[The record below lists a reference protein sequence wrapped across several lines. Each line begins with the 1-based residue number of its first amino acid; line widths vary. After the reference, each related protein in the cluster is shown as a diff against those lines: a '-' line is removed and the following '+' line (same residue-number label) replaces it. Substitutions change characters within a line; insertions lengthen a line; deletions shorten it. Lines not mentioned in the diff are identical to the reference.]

1 MDYYSV
7 ISRFDPQ
14 RHEFYRYEFRWPAR
28 LYHTVRLLIVAHGR
42 PELGRVL
49 EAVTTEL
56 PYHISIDVTTARHAS
71 SRGPDGTDLTG
82 FRFTATDLAEYDQ
95 VWLVTTGGAPDLA
108 PGELTALW
116 AFMQGGGGVFATG
129 DGAALYRRIPRVHGM
144 RNWSRSSGAGAVPN
158 SPVVVKPVH
167 HPVGWPALGRPE
179 SAPHPVMCGRD
190 GPITVLPPPSTRGRV
205 EPGSA
210 IDLTA
215 GVDVEGTVVEEF
227 PDATAPAVIAMGAG
241 AGSGGDEGAGDF
253 NLVSAYDGHRAGV
266 GRIVVDATGHHLFAA
281 TVEQLVGPHD
291 AVRAVISAN
300 GTPSVEQVSLADHW
314 RQIKDYFQNV
324 AIWLGRAGSQDRVRR
339 LGLLLAANHVDALM
353 TWQPQPIEDPEK
365 RLPYLRELGTRTQD
379 ALHRFAPQRQRI
391 DVTADLLHQLRMDD
405 LATRWRLR
413 LVDYRLVEQVALG
426 GAVDALHRAVSE
438 RDYADLPGARLDA
451 IVRGG
456 AAAALGELTAEL
468 RAAVDMLTAL
478 LVKGDEP
485 PDPRHVVHSGHCVG

>member
-1 MDYYSV
+1 V

-28 LYHTVRLLIVAHGR
+28 LHHTLRLLIVAHGR
-42 PELGRVL
+42 PELDRVV

-71 SRGPDGTDLTG
+71 SRGPTGTDLTG
-82 FRFTATDLAEYDQ
+82 LRFTATELAAYDQ
-95 VWLVTTGGAPDLA
+95 IWLVTTGGAPDLA

-116 AFMQGGGGVFATG
+116 TFMQDGGGVFATG
-129 DGAALYRRIPRVHGM
+129 DGAALFRRIPRVRGM
-144 RNWSRSSGAGAVPN
+144 RNWSRPSGAGAATN
-158 SPVVVKPVH
+158 GPVVVKPVH
-167 HPVGWPALGRPE
+167 YPVGWPALGRPE

-190 GPITVLPPPSTRGRV
+190 GPITVLPQPSTRGRV
-205 EPGSA
+205 EPGTA
-210 IDLTA
+210 IDLTV
-215 GVDVEGTVVEEF
+215 GVDVEGAVVEEF
-227 PDATAPAVIAMGAG
+227 PDDTAPTVIAVGAG
-241 AGSGGDEGAGDF
+241 PDDGDF

-266 GRIVVDATGHHLFAA
+266 GRIVVDATGHHVFAA

-324 AIWLGRAGSQDRVRR
+324 AIWLGRAGSHDRVRR

-353 TWQPQPIEDPEK
+353 TWRPQPVEEPDK

-391 DVTADLLHQLRMDD
+391 DVAADLLHQLRIDD

-468 RAAVDMLTAL
+468 RAAVDMLTSL
-478 LVKGDEP
+478 VVKGDEP
-485 PDPRHVVHSGHCVG
+485 PDPRHIVHSGHWVA